1 MGRAYVPPMTSTFA
15 YLDPGSAGILLQML
29 GGGVA
34 ALAVAIKLFWRRIL
48 TFLHLRAD
56 DPEAEPASEPDAR

>member
-1 MGRAYVPPMTSTFA
+1 MTSTLA
-15 YLDPGSAGILLQML
+15 YLDPGTAGILLQML

-48 TFLHLRAD
+48 RFLHIRTD
-56 DPEAEPASEPDAR
+56 DPEAETASRPDTR

>member
-1 MGRAYVPPMTSTFA
+1 MTRTFA
-15 YLDPGSAGILLQML
+15 YLDPGSAGVLLQML

-48 TFLHLRAD
+48 VFLHIRTD
-56 DPEAEPASEPDAR
+56 DLEEKAPSRPDAP